1 MFYKLF
7 KFILDHLSVIKKD
20 SFNMIFFLII
30 HKDKKICKLL
40 FKNYYHYN
48 YILIYILMTFINEF
62 YIIQTR
68 NLIIL

>member
-1 MFYKLF
+1 
-7 KFILDHLSVIKKD
+7 
-20 SFNMIFFLII
+20 MIFFLII